1 VDVNC
6 KELSGSSWEAFMSA
20 TPFEDGLAS
29 LRAHYLERIDAA
41 VAAGRMNLVREL
53 ADSYED
59 EALQLMLAVEDD
71 GTTQLRHST
80 AEILELGPQ
89 KPHHSRSG
97 TPWFGFWR
105 HRKR

>member
-1 VDVNC
+1 M
-6 KELSGSSWEAFMSA
+6 EALMSA
-20 TPFEDGLAS
+20 TPFEDGMAS

-41 VAAGRMNLVREL
+41 VAAGRMDLVREL

-59 EALQLMLAVEDD
+59 EALQLMLAAEDD
-71 GTTQLRHST
+71 GSTQPHHST

-89 KPHHSRSG
+89 SPHRSSSG
-97 TPWFGFWR
+97 TWWSGFWR

>member
-1 VDVNC
+1 
-6 KELSGSSWEAFMSA
+6 MSA
-20 TPFEDGLAS
+20 TPFEDGMAS

-41 VAAGRMNLVREL
+41 VAAGRMDLVREL

-71 GTTQLRHST
+71 GSTQPHHST

-89 KPHHSRSG
+89 WPHRSSSG
-97 TPWFGFWR
+97 TRRFGFWR
-105 HRKR
+105 RRKR

>member
-1 VDVNC
+1 
-6 KELSGSSWEAFMSA
+6 MSA
-20 TPFEDGLAS
+20 TPFEDGMAS

-41 VAAGRMNLVREL
+41 VAAGRMDLVREL

-59 EALQLMLAVEDD
+59 EALQLMLAAEDD
-71 GTTQLRHST
+71 GSTQPHHST

-89 KPHHSRSG
+89 SPHRSSSG
-97 TPWFGFWR
+97 TWWSGFWR

>member
-1 VDVNC
+1 
-6 KELSGSSWEAFMSA
+6 MSA

-41 VAAGRMNLVREL
+41 VAADRMDLVREL

-71 GTTQLRHST
+71 GSTQSHHGT
-80 AEILELGPQ
+80 AEVLELGPHW
-89 KPHHSRSG
+89 PHRSSSG
-97 TPWFGFWR
+97 NWWFGFWR

>member
-1 VDVNC
+1 
-6 KELSGSSWEAFMSA
+6 MSA

-41 VAAGRMNLVREL
+41 VAAGRMDLVREL

-59 EALQLMLAVEDD
+59 EALQLMLAIEDD
-71 GTTQLRHST
+71 GATPPHRST

-89 KPHHSRSG
+89 WPPHRSSSG
-97 TPWFGFWR
+97 TWWFGLWR

>member
-1 VDVNC
+1 
-6 KELSGSSWEAFMSA
+6 MSA
-20 TPFEDGLAS
+20 TPFEDGMAS

-41 VAAGRMNLVREL
+41 VAAGRMDLVREL

-59 EALQLMLAVEDD
+59 EALQLMLAAEDD
-71 GTTQLRHST
+71 GSTQPHRST

-89 KPHHSRSG
+89 SPHRSSSG
-97 TPWFGFWR
+97 TWWSGFWR

>member
-1 VDVNC
+1 
-6 KELSGSSWEAFMSA
+6 MSA
-20 TPFEDGLAS
+20 TPFEDGMAS

-41 VAAGRMNLVREL
+41 VAAGRMDLVREL

-71 GTTQLRHST
+71 GSTQPHHST

-89 KPHHSRSG
+89 WPHRSSSG
-97 TPWFGFWR
+97 TWRFGFWR
-105 HRKR
+105 RRKR

>member
-1 VDVNC
+1 
-6 KELSGSSWEAFMSA
+6 MSA
-20 TPFEDGLAS
+20 TPFEDGMAS

-41 VAAGRMNLVREL
+41 VAAGRMDLVREL

-59 EALQLMLAVEDD
+59 EALQLMLAAEDD
-71 GTTQLRHST
+71 GSIQPHHST

-89 KPHHSRSG
+89 SPHRSSSG
-97 TPWFGFWR
+97 TWWSGFWR

>member
-1 VDVNC
+1 M
-6 KELSGSSWEAFMSA
+6 EALMSA
-20 TPFEDGLAS
+20 TPFEDGMAS

-41 VAAGRMNLVREL
+41 VAAGRMDLVREL

-71 GTTQLRHST
+71 GSTQPHHST
-80 AEILELGPQ
+80 PEILELGPQ
-89 KPHHSRSG
+89 RPHRSSSG
-97 TPWFGFWR
+97 TWWFGFWR